1 MILNQ
6 MDSGKDVPKL
16 KAHSDSVQ
24 ASDQSFKAFA
34 VVYRQLWSKYDSGV
48 VNYDH
53 FLKVLV

>member
-1 MILNQ
+1 
-6 MDSGKDVPKL
+6 MDSTKDVPKL

-34 VVYRQLWSKYDSGV
+34 VVNRQLWSKYDSGV